1 MDPIAPIAKVYGF
14 SPAVEVLLA
23 VLLGSGFGFVLEQG
37 GLANPRV
44 LAGQW
49 YGYNF
54 AVLRVMFTA
63 IVVAMLGLF
72 GLHYIGLLDFELV
85 YVNPTYLWPQL
96 VGGLIFGFG
105 FAIGQHCPGTAAA
118 ACATG
123 NWDAIGYIGG
133 FLAGAVGFAFAQPLF
148 ARFYDSSSMGR
159 VLLSDQFGLPVGVV
173 VLLVVVVALGAFA
186 FTHWLDKRLGN
197 TPAGEPHA

>member
-1 MDPIAPIAKVYGF
+1 MDPIAPFSKIAGF
-14 SPAVEVLLA
+14 SSSTEVFLA
-23 VLLGSGFGFVLEQG
+23 VLLGIGFGFVLEQG
-37 GLANPRV
+37 GLANPKV

-63 IVVAMLGLF
+63 IVVAAVGLF
-72 GLHYIGLLDFELV
+72 GLHYTGLLNFELV

-96 VGGLIFGFG
+96 VGGLVFGAG
-105 FAIGQHCPGTAAA
+105 FLIGQHCPGTAAA

-123 NWDAIGYIGG
+123 NWDAISYIGG
-133 FLAGAVGFAFAQPLF
+133 FLAGAVVFAFVQPSF
-148 ARFYDSSSMGR
+148 ERFYESSSMGR
-159 VLLSDQFGLPVGVV
+159 ALLSDTLHVPLGVV
-173 VLLVVVVALGAFA
+173 VLLVVAMALSAFA

-197 TPAGEPHA
+197 TPGGGPHA

>member
-1 MDPIAPIAKVYGF
+1 MDPILPLAKVYGF
-14 SPAVEVLLA
+14 SPAIEVLLA

-37 GLANPRV
+37 GLANPKV

-54 AVLRVMFTA
+54 AVLRVLFTA
-63 IVVAMLGLF
+63 IVVAMLGLV
-72 GLHYIGLLDFELV
+72 GLHYLGILDFELV

-105 FAIGQHCPGTAAA
+105 FVVGQHCPGTAAV

-123 NWDAIGYIGG
+123 NWDAIGYLGG
-133 FLAGAVGFAFAQPLF
+133 FLAGAVAFAFAQPLF
-148 ARFYDSSSMGR
+148 NTFYESSFMGR
-159 VLLSDQFGLPVGVV
+159 ALLSDMLGLPLG
-173 VLLVVVVALGAFA
+173 VVALLVAVVAVGAFA
-186 FTHWLDKRLGN
+186 FTHWLDKKLGN
-197 TPAGEPHA
+197 GPDGGRHA

>member
-1 MDPIAPIAKVYGF
+1 MEPIAPFAKVAGF
-14 SPAVEVLLA
+14 SPGLEVLLA
-23 VLLGSGFGFVLEQG
+23 VLLGIGFGFVLEQG

-49 YGYNF
+49 FGYNF

-72 GLHYIGLLDFELV
+72 GLHYLGVLNFELV

-96 VGGLIFGFG
+96 VGGVIFGFG
-105 FAIGQHCPGTAAA
+105 FAVGQHCPGTAAA

-123 NWDAIGYIGG
+123 NYDAMTYIAG
-133 FLAGAVGFAFAQPLF
+133 FLIGAVLFALGEPLF
-148 ARFYDSSSMGR
+148 TRFYESSSMGR
-159 VLLSDQFGLPVGVV
+159 ALLPDALGLPTGVV
-173 VLLVVVVALGAFA
+173 AFLVVIMAVGAFA
-186 FTHWLDKRLGN
+186 FTHWLDKKLHN
-197 TPAGEPHA
+197 SPAA

>member
-1 MDPIAPIAKVYGF
+1 MDPLLPVAKVFGF

-23 VLLGSGFGFVLEQG
+23 VLLGAGFGFVLEQG
-37 GLANPRV
+37 GLANPKV

-72 GLHYIGLLDFELV
+72 GLHYLGLLDFEQV

-96 VGGLIFGFG
+96 VGGLVFGCG
-105 FAIGQHCPGTAAA
+105 FVIGQHCPGTAAV

-123 NWDAIGYIGG
+123 NWDAIGYLGG
-133 FLAGAVGFAFAQPLF
+133 FLAGAVLFALGQPLF
-148 ARFYDSSSMGR
+148 EGFYDSSFMGR
-159 VLLSDQFGLPVGVV
+159 ALLSTTLGLPLGVV
-173 VLLVVVVALGAFA
+173 ALLVVVMALGAFA
-186 FTHWLDKRLGN
+186 FTHFLDKKLGN
-197 TPAGEPHA
+197 PPTGGRHV

>member
-1 MDPIAPIAKVYGF
+1 MDPIFPLAKVYGF

-37 GLANPRV
+37 GLSNPKV

-49 YGYNF
+49 FGYNF
-54 AVLRVMFTA
+54 AVLRVMFTG

-72 GLHYIGLLDFELV
+72 GLHYLGLLDFEQV

-105 FAIGQHCPGTAAA
+105 FVIGQHCPGTAAA

-123 NWDAIGYIGG
+123 NWDAIGYLGG
-133 FLAGAVGFAFAQPLF
+133 FFAGAIAFAFAQPLF
-148 ARFYDSSSMGR
+148 AGFYESSSLGR
-159 VLLSDQFGLPVGVV
+159 ALLPGALGLRPGVV
-173 VLLVVVVALGAFA
+173 VLLVVAVALGAFA
-186 FTHWLDKRLGN
+186 FTHWLDRKLGN

>member
-1 MDPIAPIAKVYGF
+1 MDPILPVAKVFGF
-14 SPAVEVLLA
+14 SPALEVLLA

-37 GLANPRV
+37 GLANPKV

-54 AVLRVMFTA
+54 AVLRVLFTA
-63 IVVAMLGLF
+63 IVVAMLGLV
-72 GLHYIGLLDFELV
+72 GLHYLGILDFELV

-105 FAIGQHCPGTAAA
+105 FVVGQHCPGTAAV

-133 FLAGAVGFAFAQPLF
+133 FLAGAVAFAFAQPLF
-148 ARFYDSSSMGR
+148 NGFYESSFMGR
-159 VLLSDQFGLPVGVV
+159 SLLSGVLGLPLGVAA
-173 VLLVVVVALGAFA
+173 LLVVVVAVGAFA
-186 FTHWLDKRLGN
+186 FTHWLDTKLGN
-197 TPAGEPHA
+197 GPDGGRHA

>member
-1 MDPIAPIAKVYGF
+1 MEPIAPFAKVLGF
-14 SPAVEVLLA
+14 SPGVEVLLA
-23 VLLGSGFGFVLEQG
+23 VLLGVCFGFVLEQG

-49 YGYNF
+49 FGYNF

-72 GLHYIGLLDFELV
+72 SLHYLGVLNFELV

-96 VGGLIFGFG
+96 VGGIIFGFG
-105 FAIGQHCPGTAAA
+105 FAVGQHCPGTAAA

-123 NWDAIGYIGG
+123 NYDAMSYMGG
-133 FLAGAVGFAFAQPLF
+133 FLVGAVLFALGEPLF
-148 ARFYDSSSMGR
+148 TRFYESSSMGR
-159 VLLSDQFGLPVGVV
+159 ALLPDALGLPTGVV
-173 VLLVVVVALGAFA
+173 VLLVVAMAVGAFA
-186 FTHWLDKRLGN
+186 FTHWLDKKLHN
-197 TPAGEPHA
+197 SPAA

>member
-1 MDPIAPIAKVYGF
+1 MEPILPVAKVFGF
-14 SPAVEVLLA
+14 SPAIEVLLA

-37 GLANPRV
+37 GLANPKV

-72 GLHYIGLLDFELV
+72 GLHYLGILDFELV

-96 VGGLIFGFG
+96 VGGLVFGFG
-105 FAIGQHCPGTAAA
+105 FVVGQHCPGTAAV

-123 NWDAIGYIGG
+123 NWDAIGYLGG
-133 FLAGAVGFAFAQPLF
+133 FLAGAVAFAFAQPLF
-148 ARFYDSSSMGR
+148 NGFYESSFMGR
-159 VLLSDQFGLPVGVV
+159 ALLSGALGLSLGVV
-173 VLLVVVVALGAFA
+173 ALLVVVMAVGAFA
-186 FTHWLDKRLGN
+186 FTHWLDRKLGN
-197 TPAGEPHA
+197 QPAGGRHV

>member
-1 MDPIAPIAKVYGF
+1 MDPVAPVAKVYGF
-14 SPAVEVLLA
+14 SPAVEVALA
-23 VLLGSGFGFVLEQG
+23 VLLGGGFGFVLEQG

-49 YGYNF
+49 FGYNF
-54 AVLRVMFTA
+54 AVLRVLFTA

-72 GLHYIGLLDFELV
+72 GLHYTGLLDFELI

-105 FAIGQHCPGTAAA
+105 FVIGQHCPGTAAA

-123 NWDAIGYIGG
+123 NLDAISYVGG
-133 FLAGAVGFAFAQPLF
+133 FFAGAIAFAFAQPLF
-148 ARFYDSSSMGR
+148 ERFYESSSMGR
-159 VLLSDQFGLPVGVV
+159 ALLPDKLGLPPGMV
-173 VLLVVVVALGAFA
+173 VLAVLIMALGAFA
-186 FTHWLDKRLGN
+186 LTHWLDKKLGN